1 VLVLGPGKKRLLVGG
16 EFSWGG
22 KKMGVKRE
30 KEKKEQHLL

>member
-16 EFSWGG
+16 EFSWG
-22 KKMGVKRE
+22 KKMSVKRE